1 MLNLQREH
9 KTKTRLKDEI
19 SQITENIDLI
29 DYTLKT
35 IVEDNSIDEN
45 NSLINEMQALLQSSL
60 QRQKAD

>member
-19 SQITENIDLI
+19 SQIAENIDLI

-45 NSLINEMQALLQSSL
+45 NSLIIFI
-60 QRQKAD
+60 